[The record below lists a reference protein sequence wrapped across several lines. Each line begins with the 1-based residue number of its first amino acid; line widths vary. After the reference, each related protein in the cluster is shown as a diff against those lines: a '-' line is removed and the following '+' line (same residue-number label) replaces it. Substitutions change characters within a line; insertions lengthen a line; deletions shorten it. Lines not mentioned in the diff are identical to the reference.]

1 MEHSITMLQLAPDL
15 LALLA
20 DPETHE
26 GLTLA
31 GEGDLAAL
39 REAIRTGQARRRDGQ
54 PPAQTFEGALLSQG
68 RRVVYLVEGGIPNL
82 LIDERLEL
90 PSALASA

>member
-1 MEHSITMLQLAPDL
+1 MPLASDL

-26 GLTLA
+26 ALSLA
-31 GEGDLAAL
+31 SDAELALL
-39 REAIRTGQARRRDGQ
+39 RQAIEQGVARRRDGK
-54 PPAQTFEGALLSQG
+54 PPGLGFEGALLAQG
-68 RRVVYLVEGGIPNL
+68 RRVAYLVEGGIPNL

-90 PSALASA
+90 PAALAAA

>member
-1 MEHSITMLQLAPDL
+1 MPLASDL

-26 GLTLA
+26 ALSLA
-31 GEGDLAAL
+31 SDAELSLL
-39 REAIRTGQARRRDGQ
+39 RQAIQQGQARRRDGK
-54 PPAQTFEGALLSQG
+54 PAGLAFEAALFTQG
-68 RRVVYLVEGGIPNL
+68 RRVAYLVEGGIPNL

-90 PSALASA
+90 SSALPSA

>member
-1 MEHSITMLQLAPDL
+1 MSQLAPDL

-26 GLTLA
+26 ALTLA
-31 GEGDLAAL
+31 SEGQLAAL
-39 REAIRTGQARRRDGQ
+39 RDVIRSGKARRRDGK
-54 PPAQTFEGALLSQG
+54 PLVESFEAALLSQG
-68 RRVVYLVEGGIPNL
+68 GRVAYLIDAGIPNL

-90 PSALASA
+90 SSALVPS

>member
-1 MEHSITMLQLAPDL
+1 MNQLAPDL

-31 GEGDLAAL
+31 SDGELSAL
-39 REAIRTGQARRRDGQ
+39 REAIRAGQARRRDGE
-54 PPAQTFEGALLSQG
+54 PPSQSFDGALLSQG
-68 RRVVYLVEGGIPNL
+68 RRVAYLIDAGIPNL

-90 PSALASA
+90 SSALAST

>member
-1 MEHSITMLQLAPDL
+1 MAKDGLKDGLTPDL

-26 GLTLA
+26 GLSLA
-31 GEGDLAAL
+31 SEAELGSLK
-39 REAIRTGQARRRDGQ
+39 EAILQGIARRRDGKPVSDGFQ
-54 PPAQTFEGALLSQG
+54 GALLSQG
-68 RRVVYLVEGGIPNL
+68 RRVVYLIDAGIPNL

-90 PSALASA
+90 SSALSA

>member
-1 MEHSITMLQLAPDL
+1 MNQLAPDL

-31 GEGDLAAL
+31 SDGELAAL
-39 REAIRTGQARRRDGQ
+39 REAIRVGQARRRDGE
-54 PPAQTFEGALLSQG
+54 PPSQSFDGALLSQG
-68 RRVVYLVEGGIPNL
+68 RRVAYLIDAGIPNL

-90 PSALASA
+90 SSALAST

>member
-1 MEHSITMLQLAPDL
+1 MSQLAPDL

-26 GLTLA
+26 ALTLA
-31 GEGDLAAL
+31 SASELSAL
-39 REAIRTGQARRRDGQ
+39 RAAIRAGQARRRDGKA
-54 PPAQTFEGALLSQG
+54 PAESFEGALLAQG
-68 RRVVYLVEGGIPNL
+68 RRVVYLIDGGIPNL

-90 PSALASA
+90 ASALA

>member
-1 MEHSITMLQLAPDL
+1 MPIPTDL

-31 GEGDLAAL
+31 SEVELALL
-39 REAIRTGQARRRDGQ
+39 RQAIEQGVARRRDGK
-54 PPAQTFEGALLSQG
+54 PVGLGFEAALLGQG
-68 RRVVYLVEGGIPNL
+68 RRVAYLVEGGIPNL

-90 PSALASA
+90 STALAAA

>member
-1 MEHSITMLQLAPDL
+1 MPVAPDL

-26 GLTLA
+26 ALTLA
-31 GEGDLAAL
+31 TESDLSLL
-39 REAIRTGQARRRDGQ
+39 RDAISRGLARRRDGKPQ
-54 PPAQTFEGALLSQG
+54 PTSFDGALLSQG
-68 RRVVYLVEGGIPNL
+68 RRIAYIIDGGIPNL

-90 PSALASA
+90 ASALSTS